1 MLVIIIFLI
10 IVNLL
15 MIYCVKLMEEKELVY
30 GSNTDPVRKF
40 VRVK

>member
-30 GSNTDPVRKF
+30 GNNHPVRKF